1 MQNPARVAQRWSF
14 AFPTILWRCR
24 SLGLRDR
31 GTSRPAPRQRTVG
44 HAGVDAMMGDLSILA
59 VGLVIGVAIAWVL
72 PGLPQR
78 PHSVGA
84 RAAPRAEKPAGK
96 RDSGAR
102 PKNDQLSLR
111 QDVRGCAPPVG
122 NHPFARFSQN
132 SFWGGIARISWID
145 FFESKCF

>member
-1 MQNPARVAQRWSF
+1 
-14 AFPTILWRCR
+14 
-24 SLGLRDR
+24 
-31 GTSRPAPRQRTVG
+31 
-44 HAGVDAMMGDLSILA
+44 MMGDLSILA

-96 RDSGAR
+96 PDSGAR
-102 PKNDQLSLR
+102 PKNDQLSLQ
-111 QDVRGCAPPVG
+111 QDVRGCDPPVG
-122 NHPFARFSQN
+122 KHPFARFSQN

-145 FFESKCF
+145 FFESKGFGASFGGSFRS

>member
-1 MQNPARVAQRWSF
+1 
-14 AFPTILWRCR
+14 
-24 SLGLRDR
+24 
-31 GTSRPAPRQRTVG
+31 
-44 HAGVDAMMGDLSILA
+44 MMGDLSILA

-96 RDSGAR
+96 PDSGAG

-111 QDVRGCAPPVG
+111 QDVSGCDPPVG
-122 NHPFARFSQN
+122 KHPFARFSQN

-145 FFESKCF
+145 FFESKGFGASFGGLVLAATFQIAGVNTLSTFALTLLIVVVYWLAFDKSR